1 MHEETKRNILTL
13 LCKNITVVNKHV
25 NAVNEVLK
33 GVQEEIC
40 PSLRM
45 LQEQVHYWFVKRLV
59 SI

>member
-13 LCKNITVVNKHV
+13 LCKNITAVNKHV
-25 NAVNEVLK
+25 NEVNEVLK

-45 LQEQVHYWFVKRLV
+45 LQEQVHY
-59 SI
+59 